1 MIPYLKNQK
10 YPIMKKSRVFT
21 VGAVEVG
28 AKGALFEVN
37 LK

>member
-1 MIPYLKNQK
+1 MIPYFKIKNIR
-10 YPIMKKSRVFT
+10 IMKKARVFT